1 MTGLTIFFT
10 GLSGA
15 GKSTLARALGQRLSV
30 LDRRVVRLL
39 DGDALRQH
47 LSSELG
53 FSRAHRNLH
62 VDRIGFVAAE
72 ITSCNGIAICAAI
85 APYDDARR
93 RVRTAIERVG
103 DFVLVH
109 VATPL
114 DVCERRDVKGLYAR
128 ARAGDLPQFTGI
140 SDPYE
145 PPQNAEIVLDTTNAP
160 VTRTAKEL
168 VEFLAGGG
176 YLQANPTRKVAGL
189 DESAYRR
196 TAQNGQRLVRKA
208 RQSGV

>member
-1 MTGLTIFFT
+1 MGGLTIFFT

-15 GKSTLARALGQRLSV
+15 GKSTLAKALGRELSV

-39 DGDALRQH
+39 DGDVLRQH

-53 FSRAHRNLH
+53 FSREHRSLH

-72 ITSCNGIAICAAI
+72 ITSCSGIAICAAI

-93 RVRTAIERVG
+93 RVRAAIERVG

-114 DVCERRDVKGLYAR
+114 SVCERRDVKGLYAR
-128 ARAGDLPQFTGI
+128 ARSGDLPQFTGI

-145 PPQNAEIVLDTTNAP
+145 PPENAEIALDTTNAP
-160 VTRTAKEL
+160 VTRTVKEL
-168 VEFLAGGG
+168 VQFLAGSG
-176 YLQANPTRKVAGL
+176 YLQTRATRKVTGVDA
-189 DESAYRR
+189 SRYRR
-196 TAQNGQRLVRKA
+196 AAPRRATSKLRP
-208 RQSGV
+208 

>member
-1 MTGLTIFFT
+1 VSGLTIFFT

-15 GKSTLARALGQRLSV
+15 GKSTLARALGERLSV
-30 LDRRVVRLL
+30 VDRRVVRLL

-53 FSRAHRNLH
+53 FSREHRSLH
-62 VDRIGFVAAE
+62 IDRIGFVAAE
-72 ITSCNGIAICAAI
+72 ITSCGGIAICAVI

-114 DVCERRDVKGLYAR
+114 DVCEQRDVKGLYAR
-128 ARAGDLPQFTGI
+128 ARAGDLSQFTGI

-145 PPQNAEIVLDTTNAP
+145 PPQNAEIVLDTTNVP
-160 VTRTAKEL
+160 VARTAKEL
-168 VEFLAGGG
+168 AEFLAGGG
-176 YLQANPTRKVAGL
+176 YLQAHPTRKAAGL
-189 DESAYRR
+189 DESPHRR
-196 TAQNGQRLVRKA
+196 TARDGQRLVRKA

>member
-1 MTGLTIFFT
+1 VSGLTIFFT

-15 GKSTLARALGQRLSV
+15 GKSTLARALGERLSI

-53 FSRAHRNLH
+53 FSREHRSLH
-62 VDRIGFVAAE
+62 IDRIGFVAAE
-72 ITSCNGIAICAAI
+72 ITSCGGIAICAAI

-128 ARAGDLPQFTGI
+128 ARAGDLSQFTGV

-145 PPQNAEIVLDTTNAP
+145 PPQKAEIVLDTTNAP
-160 VTRTAKEL
+160 VARTAKEL
-168 VEFLAGGG
+168 AEFLAGGG
-176 YLQANPTRKVAGL
+176 YLQARPTRKAAGL
-189 DESAYRR
+189 DESPYRR
-196 TAQNGQRLVRKA
+196 TAQDGQRLVRKA
-208 RQSGV
+208 RQSDV